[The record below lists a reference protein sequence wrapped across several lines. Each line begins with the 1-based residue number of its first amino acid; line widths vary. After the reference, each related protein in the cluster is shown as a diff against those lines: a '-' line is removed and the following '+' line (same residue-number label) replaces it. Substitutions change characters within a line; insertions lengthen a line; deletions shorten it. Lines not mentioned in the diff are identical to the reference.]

1 MIRVEKLA
9 EDRFMLENFAL
20 EAWFGAR
27 HLSGSELTPNI
38 IRAMVTLTLHG
49 IGNSL
54 PGTGVKCSE
63 AVFEL
68 DDSCLRVGGEN
79 SLEISNGLL

>member
-9 EDRFMLENFAL
+9 ENHFMLENFASG
-20 EAWFGAR
+20 AWFGAR
-27 HLSGSELTPNI
+27 HLVRSELTPNI
-38 IRAMVTLTLHG
+38 IRAMVTLSLLG

-54 PGTGVKCSE
+54 PGIGVKSSE

-68 DDSCLRVGGEN
+68 DDSCLIVGGEF
-79 SLEISNGLL
+79 NGDK